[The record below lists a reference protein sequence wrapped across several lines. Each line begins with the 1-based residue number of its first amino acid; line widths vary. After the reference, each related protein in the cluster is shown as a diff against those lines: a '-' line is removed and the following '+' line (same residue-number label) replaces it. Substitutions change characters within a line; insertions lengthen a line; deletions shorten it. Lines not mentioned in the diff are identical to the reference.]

1 MLWLWNIAPV
11 FSLMVYVSMFRDRVT
26 YQWRGC
32 STSQLYTAKKCISA
46 YASVIKFQ
54 CSNIR
59 VCLSAWINFFCLAFI
74 SRSSRGTDDV
84 IGIYRLLK
92 DFKSISI
99 YQKVAI
105 RKCRNFAKRIAI
117 LWKWG
122 LPSFTTI
129 PSLLTKI
136 WRHKFSTLC
145 REFCDVITP
154 SFLMLPTWNF
164 VKYFLLTS
172 KCCS

>member
-1 MLWLWNIAPV
+1 
-11 FSLMVYVSMFRDRVT
+11 MFRDRVT
-26 YQWRGC
+26 YQLRGC

-145 REFCDVITP
+145 HEFCDVITP
-154 SFLMLPTWNF
+154 SFFMLPTWNF
-164 VKYFLLTS
+164 AKYFLLTS